1 MTIWFKEMSIVEL
14 NRRGENT
21 MADYLGIQFTE
32 VGDDFLT
39 ATMPVNER
47 TKQPIGIL
55 HGGANVVLA
64 ETVASTA
71 ANAVVDPAFFY
82 CVGLEINA
90 NHIRSVREGLITG
103 IARPAHL
110 GRSTQVW
117 FIDLYNDAD
126 QLTCTSRMTASVMMV
141 NTANKEV

>member
-1 MTIWFKEMSIVEL
+1 MHIWFKELSVEQL
-14 NRRGENT
+14 NSRGNNT
-21 MADYLGIQFTE
+21 MSEFLGIQFTE
-32 VGDDFLT
+32 VGTDFLT

-64 ETVASTA
+64 ETIASTA
-71 ANAVVDPAFFY
+71 ANAVVDLEQFY

-90 NHIRSVREGLITG
+90 NHIRSVREGLVT
-103 IARPAHL
+103 ATTSPFHL

-117 FIDLYNDAD
+117 QIKILNEAGKI
-126 QLTCTSRMTASVMMV
+126 TCISRMTASVI
-141 NTANKEV
+141 AR

>member
-1 MTIWFKEMSIVEL
+1 MRIWFKEFSVQQL
-14 NRRGENT
+14 NERGKNT
-21 MADYLGIQFTE
+21 MSDFLDIQFTE
-32 VGDDFLT
+32 VGDNYIS

-64 ETVASTA
+64 ETIASTA
-71 ANAVVDPAFFY
+71 ANAAVDLSHFY

-90 NHIRSVREGLITG
+90 NHIRSVREGLVKATTS
-103 IARPAHL
+103 PLHL

-117 FIDLYNDAD
+117 EIKILDEAGKI
-126 QLTCTSRMTASVMMV
+126 TCISRMTASVI
-141 NTANKEV
+141 ARAS

>member
-1 MTIWFKEMSIVEL
+1 MSIWFKEFTAAQL
-14 NRRGENT
+14 NERGKNT
-21 MADYLGIQFTE
+21 MSEFLGIEFTE
-32 VGDDFLT
+32 IGSDFLK

-64 ETVASTA
+64 ETIASTA
-71 ANAVVDPAFFY
+71 ANAVIDLEQFY

-90 NHIRSVREGLITG
+90 NHIRSVKEGLITA
-103 IARPAHL
+103 ITSPIHL

-117 FIDLYNDAD
+117 QINIMNEAGK
-126 QLTCTSRMTASVMMV
+126 LTCVSRMTASVISR
-141 NTANKEV
+141 

>member
-1 MTIWFKEMSIVEL
+1 MRIWFKEISVTQL
-14 NRRGENT
+14 NDHGKNT
-21 MADYLGIQFTE
+21 MSDFLGIEFTE
-32 VGDDFLT
+32 IGDNYMI

-64 ETVASTA
+64 ETLASTA
-71 ANAVVDPAFFY
+71 ANAVVDLERFY

-90 NHIRSVREGLITG
+90 NHIRSVREGRIT
-103 IARPAHL
+103 ATTSPLHL

-117 FIDLYNDAD
+117 EIKLVNEAGKI
-126 QLTCTSRMTASVMMV
+126 TCISRMTASVI
-141 NTANKEV
+141 ARPI

>member
-1 MTIWFKEMSIVEL
+1 MSIWFREIAVEEL
-14 NRRGENT
+14 NQRGQNT
-21 MADYLGIQFTE
+21 MSEFLGIQFIE

-71 ANAVVDPAFFY
+71 ANAVVDFNQFY

-90 NHIRSVREGLITG
+90 NHLRSIKEGIVTAITSP
-103 IARPAHL
+103 IHL
-110 GRSTQVW
+110 GRTTQVW
-117 FIDLYNDAD
+117 QINIFNEAGK
-126 QLTCTSRMTASVMMV
+126 QTCVSRMTAAVI
-141 NTANKEV
+141 TR

>member
-1 MTIWFKEMSIVEL
+1 MHIWFKEISAQQL
-14 NRRGENT
+14 NERGKNT
-21 MADYLGIQFTE
+21 MSDFLDIQFTE
-32 VGDDFLT
+32 VGDNYMV

-64 ETVASTA
+64 ETIASTA
-71 ANAVVDPAFFY
+71 ANAVVDLGRFY

-90 NHIRSVREGLITG
+90 NHIRSVKEGLVKATTS
-103 IARPAHL
+103 PLHL

-117 FIDLYNDAD
+117 EIKILDEAGKI
-126 QLTCTSRMTASVMMV
+126 TCISRMTASVI
-141 NTANKEV
+141 ARAS